1 MSLNELDKLIPQY
14 AQNKSELDSY
24 KKICERENNKIKSI
38 MKDFVV
44 THYEA
49 DGYRANYSVS
59 QRETLNEELLLS
71 LFTSVPA
78 FTKIAEDCSIV
89 KTKQYIDF
97 DALEKAIYDG
107 KLSQEQLLEIN
118 KARETKEVVTLR
130 VSKIKESEE
139 EN

>member
-14 AQNKSELDSY
+14 AQNKNELDSY

-49 DGYRANYSVS
+49 GGYRANYSVS

-71 LFTSVPA
+71 LFSSPS
-78 FTKIAEDCSIV
+78 FAEIVELYSII
-89 KTKQYIDF
+89 KTKPYVDF
-97 DALEKAIYDG
+97 DALEKAIYDN
-107 KLSQEQLLEIN
+107 KLTEAQLLEIN
-118 KARETKEVVTLR
+118 KARETKDVVTLR
-130 VSKIKESEE
+130 VSKIKETEE